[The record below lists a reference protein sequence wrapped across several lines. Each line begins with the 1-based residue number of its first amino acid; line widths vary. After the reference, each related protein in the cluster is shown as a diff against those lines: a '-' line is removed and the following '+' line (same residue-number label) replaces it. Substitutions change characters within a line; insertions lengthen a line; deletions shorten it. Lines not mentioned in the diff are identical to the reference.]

1 MPGPCDDPEVF
12 HVRLIGAPYNRPMSR
27 RTQRLSHLFR
37 EELADLIRTELSDPR
52 LGEIVSITRV
62 DVSPDLE
69 NASVF
74 VSVLGEPE
82 TKTAT
87 MQAFSHAAPFLRRHL
102 LERMHI
108 RRIPQLHF
116 QLDESIEEAAHV
128 LDLMRQ
134 VSGEKPQE

>member
-1 MPGPCDDPEVF
+1 
-12 HVRLIGAPYNRPMSR
+12 MSR
-27 RTQRLSHLFR
+27 RIQRLNHLFR
-37 EELADLIRTELSDPR
+37 EELADLIHAELSDPR
-52 LGEIVSITRV
+52 LPEIVSVTRV

-69 NASVF
+69 NAGVF

-87 MQAFSHAAPFLRRHL
+87 MQALSHAAPFLRRHL

-134 VSGEKPQE
+134 VSGEKPRE